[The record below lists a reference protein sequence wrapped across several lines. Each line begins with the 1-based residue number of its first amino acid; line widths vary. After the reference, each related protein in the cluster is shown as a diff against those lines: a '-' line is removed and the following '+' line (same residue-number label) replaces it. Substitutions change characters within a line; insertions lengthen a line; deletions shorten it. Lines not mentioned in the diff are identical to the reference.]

1 MIQALPRQWDLCGR
15 GVLAVLVL
23 LAYVLALP
31 AGALADVFTVEGV
44 EVDATAASA
53 TAARERA
60 ILAGQ
65 QKALEQLFDRVTPR
79 DQRAALPRS
88 SATEIGDLVRD
99 FAVEAEKTSAVRYLA
114 SLTVRFRPDAIRA
127 MLRAANVSFAET
139 MSKPI
144 VIVPVVQSSAGMT
157 LWDETN
163 PWLIAWQ
170 RNQRSGLVP
179 FVVPAGD
186 LEDGV
191 ALDAARA
198 KAGDPEG
205 LAALAWRYKAG
216 NVIVATAETRQQ
228 DERVLS
234 IQLTSSRFDAEGR
247 REGTQVRTI
256 VAEGASREAQWQ
268 RAAALMAEDI
278 EDAWKRTN
286 LIRFDSERSLIATAP
301 LAGLSDL
308 VELRKRLAAVSF
320 LRSYELLAVAR
331 DSAQLRLHFFGDER
345 QLAIALAQSDLVLLA
360 HDSTSWTLQRS
371 AVSPRGT
378 VSDRLQ
384 QPPR

>member
-15 GVLAVLVL
+15 GVLAALVV

-44 EVDATAASA
+44 EVDATAVSA

-139 MSKPI
+139 VSKPI
-144 VIVPVVQSSAGMT
+144 VIVPVAQSSAGTT
-157 LWDETN
+157 LWDESN
-163 PWLIAWQ
+163 PWLTAWQ
-170 RNQRSGLVP
+170 RNHRSGLVP
-179 FVVPAGD
+179 FVVPRGD

-228 DERVLS
+228 DDRVLS

-247 REGTQVRTI
+247 REGTHVRAI
-256 VAEGASREAQWQ
+256 VAEGASRDAQWQ

-278 EDAWKRTN
+278 EDDWKRTN

-301 LAGLSDL
+301 LTALSDL

-320 LRSYELLAVAR
+320 LRSYDLLAVAR

-345 QLAIALAQSDLVLLA
+345 QLAIALAQSDLVLA
-360 HDSTSWTLQRS
+360 ARDSTSWTLQRS
-371 AVSPRGT
+371 AVSPRGAAT
-378 VSDRLQ
+378 DRLQ
-384 QPPR
+384 QPSR